1 MEVASY
7 ASRMNPIGATF
18 QPDVR
23 SVRPKQTSSIPTMR
37 LNDGNEIPM
46 LAFGL
51 GAAYSDSDSAQIVES
66 ASRAIRNGFYHLDA
80 AEVYGNERGLGMAI
94 RRSGVPRQQL
104 FVTTKVWTVATT
116 VKAAFEAS
124 LERLGLE
131 YIDLYLVAW
140 PQIAD
145 NPARLQQIWAEMEA
159 IRETGRARSIG
170 VSNFL
175 QEDLET
181 ILRTA
186 KVRPA
191 INQIEYH
198 TYLQHRNL
206 IDFHR
211 RNDIATAGYSPLTPI
226 TKASAGPV
234 DGILSSLARRYG
246 VSEAEVALRWVLDQG
261 IVAVTTSSSEGRIQ
275 GLIRRLPTFKLT
287 SDEIQEISERGMQKH
302 FRGFFNDIF
311 APDDRR

>member
-1 MEVASY
+1 M
-7 ASRMNPIGATF
+7 
-18 QPDVR
+18 
-23 SVRPKQTSSIPTMR
+23 
-37 LNDGNEIPM
+37 
-46 LAFGL
+46 
-51 GAAYSDSDSAQIVES
+51 
-66 ASRAIRNGFYHLDA
+66 
-80 AEVYGNERGLGMAI
+80 YGNERGLGVAI
-94 RRSGVPRQQL
+94 RRSGVPRQQ
-104 FVTTKVWTVATT
+104 FFITTKVWTVATT

-131 YIDLYLVAW
+131 YVDLYLVAW

-145 NPARLQQIWAEMEA
+145 SPARLQQIWAEMEA

-198 TYLQHRNL
+198 AYLQHRSL

-211 RNDIATAGYSPLTPI
+211 RNDIATAGYSPLTAI
-226 TKASAGPV
+226 TKARLGPV
-234 DGILSSLARRYG
+234 DNVYASLARKYG
-246 VSEAEVALRWVLDQG
+246 VAESDIALRWVLDQG
-261 IVAVTTSSSEGRIQ
+261 IVAVTTSSSEGRLQ
-275 GLIRRLPTFKLT
+275 GLMTKLPSFKLT
-287 SDEIQEISERGMQKH
+287 PDEIQEIGERGMQKH
-302 FRGFFNDIF
+302 FRGYFNDIF
-311 APDDRR
+311 ADNDRR